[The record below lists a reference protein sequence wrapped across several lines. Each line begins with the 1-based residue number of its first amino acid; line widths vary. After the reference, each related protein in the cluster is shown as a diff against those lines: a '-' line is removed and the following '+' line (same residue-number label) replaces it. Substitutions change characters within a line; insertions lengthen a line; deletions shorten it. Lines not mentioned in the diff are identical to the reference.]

1 MAIPVQAAL
10 TLSTGL
16 FTAGISTAGTGL
28 RAFTGL
34 VKAATIAI
42 AGLATG
48 LALVTARQIA
58 FVDRLGKISDTV
70 GLTTVLIQK
79 FGFAAEIAG
88 VSFDQSSVALRRFSR
103 RLGEAKKGVGEL
115 RPALREI
122 GLKDAEIR
130 AMSAE
135 EALFALADGIA
146 NTEDESK
153 RLALAF
159 KAFDSE
165 GAELVNALRN
175 GSEGLKEMFKEMEKL
190 GILLSRDSIK
200 KVEDLQDSLTV
211 LSTSAFGAANALL
224 VSLAPAL
231 EQVVTSLTN
240 TITAEVEAR
249 GGFQQFGQFLKEEF
263 LGLLQK
269 TVVGIVNV
277 YNSFAQLINGL
288 LSAADAVGLISNDIG
303 NLKKNLAE
311 LQEIEGQG
319 FLENFFDLDAWNMIT
334 GRAADILEKEM
345 GSATFPLTEKNVKQ
359 AIAILTAEI
368 KKAEAEGK
376 TSLQLPLI
384 DPESITGALNFLED
398 LKTKSTEAAESIE
411 EVIVTGTQGTLHFL
425 DEALNKVFGE
435 DRINEFFGKT
445 EKYADKAIL
454 NIADF
459 IKITFELMGED
470 IKAFFESIAEAV
482 RNSGLG
488 DATKTLA
495 EGFIKAGQLL
505 EDALTDAVLTG
516 KMSFSSLADHIKK
529 VLAKALIQKFITGP
543 LLGLIPGLA
552 DGGPAT
558 AGKPYVVGE
567 EGPEL
572 FVPRA
577 SGTVIPNDEMAS
589 GGGMGMG
596 TTVNYNINA
605 IDSRSFEARLSENP
619 EFLFN
624 VTQVGARRQPA

>member
-1 MAIPVQAAL
+1 MAIPVAAAL

-16 FTAGISTAGTGL
+16 FTGGLSAAGTGL
-28 RAFTGL
+28 RAFSGL
-34 VKAATIAI
+34 VKVATIAV

-70 GLTTVLIQK
+70 GLTTDLIQK

-122 GLKDAEIR
+122 GLKDAEIK

-135 EALFALADGIA
+135 QALMALADGIA

-165 GAELVNALRN
+165 GAELVNALKN

-190 GILLSRDSIK
+190 GILLSRDSIRQ
-200 KVEDLQDSLTV
+200 VEDLQDSLTT
-211 LSTSAFGAANALL
+211 LSTATFGAANALL

-231 EQVVTSLTN
+231 ERVVTGLTE

-249 GGFQQFGQFLKEEF
+249 GGFQEFGQFLKEEF

-269 TVVGIVNV
+269 TITGIVGI
-277 YNSFAQLINGL
+277 YNAFAILINGIMD
-288 LSAADAVGLISNDIG
+288 SAAAIGLINNDIHS
-303 NLKKNLAE
+303 LKKNLAE
-311 LQEIEGQG
+311 FKEIEGNG
-319 FLENFFDLDAWNMIT
+319 FLENFFDLSNWQMSA
-334 GRAADILEKEM
+334 GRAGDILEKEL
-345 GSATFPLTEKNVKQ
+345 GSGFLLTKDNVSK
-359 AIAILTAEI
+359 AIAILERELT
-368 KKAEAEGK
+368 KAENEGK
-376 TSLQLPLI
+376 VGLNLPLI
-384 DPESITGALNFLED
+384 DAEDITGALTFLED
-398 LKTKSTEAAESIE
+398 LKGKSTEAATNVA
-411 EVIVTGTQGTLHFL
+411 EVITTGTQGTLHFL
-425 DEALNKVFGE
+425 DAALNKVFGV
-435 DRINEFFGKT
+435 DRVDKFFSET
-445 EKYADKAIL
+445 EEYAEKAVLSIG
-454 NIADF
+454 DF
-459 IKITFELMGED
+459 IKITFEMMGED
-470 IKAFFESIAEAV
+470 MKMFFEGIAEAV

-505 EDALTDAVLTG
+505 EQSLTDAVLTG
-516 KMSFSSLADHIKK
+516 KASFSDLADHIKQ

-543 LLGLIPGLA
+543 LLAMIPGLA
-552 DGGPAT
+552 SGGPAT

-572 FVPRA
+572 FVPTA
-577 SGTVIPNDEMAS
+577 SGTVIPNDEMTS
-589 GGGMGMG
+589 GGSGMGG
-596 TTVNYNINA
+596 ATNVTYNIQA
-605 IDSRSFEARLSENP
+605 TDAASFKSLVARDP
-619 EFLFN
+619 EFIYN
-624 VTQVGARRQPA
+624 VSRAGQRRQPA

>member
-1 MAIPVQAAL
+1 MAIPVAAAL

-16 FTAGISTAGTGL
+16 FTGGLSAAGTGL
-28 RAFTGL
+28 RAFSGL
-34 VKAATIAI
+34 VKVATIAV

-70 GLTTVLIQK
+70 GLTTDLIQK

-122 GLKDAEIR
+122 GLKDAEIK

-135 EALFALADGIA
+135 QALMALADGIA

-165 GAELVNALRN
+165 GAELVNALKN

-190 GILLSRDSIK
+190 GILLSRDSIRQ
-200 KVEDLQDSLTV
+200 VEDLQDSLTT
-211 LSTSAFGAANALL
+211 LSTATFGAANALL

-231 EQVVTSLTN
+231 ERVVTGLTE

-249 GGFQQFGQFLKEEF
+249 GGFQEFGQFLKEEF

-269 TVVGIVNV
+269 TITGIVGI
-277 YNSFAQLINGL
+277 YNAFAILINGIMD
-288 LSAADAVGLISNDIG
+288 SAAAIGLINNDIHS
-303 NLKKNLAE
+303 LKKNLAE
-311 LQEIEGQG
+311 FKEIEGNG
-319 FLENFFDLDAWNMIT
+319 FLENFFDLSNWQMSA
-334 GRAADILEKEM
+334 GRAGDILEKEL
-345 GSATFPLTEKNVKQ
+345 GSGFALTKDNVSK
-359 AIAILTAEI
+359 AIAILERELT
-368 KKAEAEGK
+368 KAENEGK
-376 TSLQLPLI
+376 VGLNLPLI
-384 DPESITGALNFLED
+384 DAEDITGALTFLED
-398 LKTKSTEAAESIE
+398 LKGKSTEAATNVA
-411 EVIVTGTQGTLHFL
+411 EVITTGTQGTLHFL
-425 DEALNKVFGE
+425 DAALNKVFGV
-435 DRINEFFGKT
+435 DRVDKFFSET
-445 EKYADKAIL
+445 EEYAEKAVLSIG
-454 NIADF
+454 DF
-459 IKITFELMGED
+459 IKITFEMMGED
-470 IKAFFESIAEAV
+470 MKTFFEGIAEAV

-505 EDALTDAVLTG
+505 EDSLTDAVLTG
-516 KMSFSSLADHIKK
+516 KASFSDLADHIKQ

-552 DGGPAT
+552 EGGPAT
-558 AGKPYVVGE
+558 AGRPYVVGE

-572 FVPRA
+572 FVPRS

-589 GGGMGMG
+589 GGSGMGG
-596 TTVNYNINA
+596 ATNVTYNISSTDA
-605 IDSRSFEARLSENP
+605 ASFKSLVARDP
-619 EFLFN
+619 EFIYN
-624 VTQVGARRQPA
+624 VTQAGARRQPA

>member
-1 MAIPVQAAL
+1 MAIPVAAAL

-16 FTAGISTAGTGL
+16 FTGGLSAAGTGL
-28 RAFTGL
+28 RAFSGL
-34 VKAATIAI
+34 VKVATIAV

-70 GLTTVLIQK
+70 GLTTDLIQK

-122 GLKDAEIR
+122 GLKDAEIK

-135 EALFALADGIA
+135 QALMALADGIA

-165 GAELVNALRN
+165 GAELVNALKN

-190 GILLSRDSIK
+190 GILLSRDSIRQ
-200 KVEDLQDSLTV
+200 VEDLQDSLTT
-211 LSTSAFGAANALL
+211 LSTATFGAANALL

-231 EQVVTSLTN
+231 ERVVTGLTE

-249 GGFQQFGQFLKEEF
+249 GGFQEFGQFLKEEF

-269 TVVGIVNV
+269 TITGIVGI
-277 YNSFAQLINGL
+277 YNAFAILINGIMD
-288 LSAADAVGLISNDIG
+288 SAAAIGIINNDIHS
-303 NLKKNLAE
+303 LKKNLAE
-311 LQEIEGQG
+311 FKEIEGNG
-319 FLENFFDLDAWNMIT
+319 FLENFFDLSNWQMSA
-334 GRAADILEKEM
+334 GRAGDILEKEL
-345 GSATFPLTEKNVKQ
+345 GSGFLLTKDNVSK
-359 AIAILTAEI
+359 AIAILERELT
-368 KKAEAEGK
+368 KAENEGK
-376 TSLQLPLI
+376 VGLNLPLI
-384 DPESITGALNFLED
+384 DAEDITGALTFLED
-398 LKTKSTEAAESIE
+398 LKGKSTEAATNVA
-411 EVIVTGTQGTLHFL
+411 EVITTGTQGTLHFL
-425 DEALNKVFGE
+425 DAALNKVFGV
-435 DRINEFFGKT
+435 DRVDKFFSET
-445 EKYADKAIL
+445 EEYAEKAVLSIG
-454 NIADF
+454 DF
-459 IKITFELMGED
+459 IKITFEMMGED
-470 IKAFFESIAEAV
+470 MKTFFEGIAEAV

-505 EDALTDAVLTG
+505 EQSLTDAVLTG
-516 KMSFSSLADHIKK
+516 KASFSDLADHIKQ

-543 LLGLIPGLA
+543 LLAMIPGLA
-552 DGGPAT
+552 SGGPAT

-572 FVPRA
+572 FVPTA
-577 SGTVIPNDEMAS
+577 SGTVIPNDEMTS
-589 GGGMGMG
+589 GGSGMGG
-596 TTVNYNINA
+596 ATNVTYNIQA
-605 IDSRSFEARLSENP
+605 TDAASFKSLVARDP
-619 EFLFN
+619 EFIYN
-624 VTQVGARRQPA
+624 VSRAGQRRQPA